1 MRNVGMFFRV
11 SEDERE
17 RFRAWSERLDL
28 SQSDLFHALIQLDKV
43 DAASSPVK
51 CIVLD
56 TKTTRNLA
64 GELKRWGYHF
74 NQANHAL
81 NSIAYLLR
89 LEAEDENWAMN
100 QIDSVRFKI
109 ENLQK
114 GVDDIRYGLADISD
128 KPTIFL

>member
-17 RFRAWSERLDL
+17 RFRAWSEKLGL

-43 DAASSPVK
+43 DEASSPVK

-89 LEAEDENWAMN
+89 LEEEGEDWAMS
-100 QIDSVRFKI
+100 QIDNVRFKL
-109 ENLQK
+109 ESLQQ

-128 KPTIFL
+128 KPVLFL